1 MANKSDGKRLAE
13 EMDTEELVAML
24 ENAKKRVIYIEKLL
38 SQRSW
43 TPCDHELVK
52 VFPSGIRDN
61 GEHWRECSE
70 CGERM

>member
-13 EMDTEELVAML
+13 DMDTEELVAML

-43 TPCDHELVK
+43 TPCDHELVDI
-52 VFPSGIRDN
+52 FPAGMRDN
-61 GEHWRECSE
+61 GEHWIECSK